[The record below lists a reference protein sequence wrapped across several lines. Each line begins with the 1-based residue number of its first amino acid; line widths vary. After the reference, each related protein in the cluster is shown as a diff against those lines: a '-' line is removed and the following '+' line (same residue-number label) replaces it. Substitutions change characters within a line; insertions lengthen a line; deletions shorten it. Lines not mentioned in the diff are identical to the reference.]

1 MLAKSKLSQLCHT
14 RLGRF
19 YTSKNLVCEASEVRK
34 EEGGMGN
41 SLELSHSTAPPLSAP
56 AGVNF
61 WRHLAD
67 NECSLFSFSQS
78 RLSSAP

>member
-1 MLAKSKLSQLCHT
+1 MPILQMLAKFKLSQLCHA

-41 SLELSHSTAPPLSAP
+41 SLELSHSTRLLRCPLP
-56 AGVNF
+56 
-61 WRHLAD
+61 LA
-67 NECSLFSFSQS
+67 
-78 RLSSAP
+78 